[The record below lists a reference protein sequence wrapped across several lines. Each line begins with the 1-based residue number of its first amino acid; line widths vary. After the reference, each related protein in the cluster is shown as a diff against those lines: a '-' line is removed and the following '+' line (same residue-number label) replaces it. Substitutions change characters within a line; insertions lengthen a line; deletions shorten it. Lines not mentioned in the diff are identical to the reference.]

1 MKTSITKTKHRGIVV
16 ILDALGA
23 AAFDDASIDKFLK
36 ARAHAMKRLDARLKQ
51 MKGRNWKRQQ
61 FSFFTFND
69 TVIMALQADGRDIS
83 DQQINYFFRL
93 VREFFIE
100 VLFFGILFRGACATG
115 SFLVDAVN
123 NTILGEA
130 VSDAAAWYD
139 KAEWI
144 GLITTPRT
152 SLHLKAR
159 REAFPKRTFLCLDY
173 DVPMKDGRAVHLKAL
188 NWRTVLTHQPF
199 KKRLAGQ
206 SEKGWFL
213 NCLASH
219 QIPFSI
225 EAKYAN
231 SLAFFDICGAVSVKA
246 N

>member
-23 AAFDDASIDKFLK
+23 ATFGNADIDKFLK
-36 ARAHAMKRLDARLKQ
+36 AREHAMKRLDARLKQ

-61 FSFFTFND
+61 FSLFTFND
-69 TVIMALQADGRDIS
+69 TVLMALQADGQDIS

-100 VLFFGILFRGACATG
+100 ALISGILFRGACATG
-115 SFLVDAVN
+115 SFLVDASN

-144 GLITTPRT
+144 GLIATPRT
-152 SLHLKAR
+152 SLHLMER

-173 DVPMKDGRAVHLKAL
+173 GVPMKDGRTIQLKAP
-188 NWRTVLTHQPF
+188 PF
-199 KKRLAGQ
+199 L
-206 SEKGWFL
+206 S
-213 NCLASH
+213 S
-219 QIPFSI
+219 
-225 EAKYAN
+225 
-231 SLAFFDICGAVSVKA
+231 
-246 N
+246 